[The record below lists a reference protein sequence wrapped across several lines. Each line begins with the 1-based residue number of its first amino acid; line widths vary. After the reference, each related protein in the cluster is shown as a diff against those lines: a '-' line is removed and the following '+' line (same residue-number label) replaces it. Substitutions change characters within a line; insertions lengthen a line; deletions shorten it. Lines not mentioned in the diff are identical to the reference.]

1 MKEII
6 NELIEIGLTEYEAKV
21 YSTLLQQ
28 DLLSASDITKIGDV
42 PRGRIYDIID
52 KLIEKGFC
60 ITVPGIVKK
69 FKAVDPDTAI
79 KNLIDQQKK
88 KEMKLLEVAEK
99 LREKYNNKKENATAL
114 DYITVLTSKQSQI
127 KKFQELEVTSKQF
140 ILSFNKRPYAANTA
154 NLEEIKKFNEPFEQ
168 TSKKGVKAKAIYEA
182 DYDNPKNFIQMI
194 SYFEKTGEEVRIC
207 DKLPIKMLI
216 SDNNTVMLSLRN
228 VGTEKFNLLSMVVE
242 HSDLTMALINLFD
255 FYWNTSKS
263 IDEYIKSIK
272 SKKIKKINT

>member
-28 DLLSASDITKIGDV
+28 DLLTASDITKIGDV

-52 KLIEKGFC
+52 QLIEKGFC

-79 KNLIDQQKK
+79 KNLVDQQKK
-88 KEMKLLEVAEK
+88 KEMKMLEVAEK
-99 LREKYNNKKENATAL
+99 LQEKYNNKKKNATSL

-127 KKFQELEVTSKQF
+127 KKFQELEETSKEF
-140 ILSFNKRPYAANTA
+140 ILSFNKRPYTVSTA
-154 NLEEIKKFNEPFEQ
+154 NLAEIKEFSEPLKQ
-168 TSKKGVKAKAIYEA
+168 IIKMGIKAKGIYEA
-182 DYDNPKNFIQMI
+182 DYDNSENFIQNI
-194 SYFEKTGEEVRIC
+194 SYSEKIGEEVRIC

-216 SDNNTVMLSLRN
+216 SDNNTVMISLRN

-242 HSDLTMALINLFD
+242 HSDLTTALINLFD
-255 FYWNTSKS
+255 FYWNTSMT
-263 IDEYIKSIK
+263 INEFIKSIK
-272 SKKIKKINT
+272 IKKNKNI